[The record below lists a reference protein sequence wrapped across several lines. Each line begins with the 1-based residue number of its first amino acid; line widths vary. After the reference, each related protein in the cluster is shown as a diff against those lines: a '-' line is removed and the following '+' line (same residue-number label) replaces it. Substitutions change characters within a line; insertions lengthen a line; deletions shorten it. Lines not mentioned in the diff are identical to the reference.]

1 VRLAHDPAC
10 ARQRRMFGPV
20 RVVAA
25 LAFLVGILALVN
37 IVAMFGLGAG
47 LVAVWALPM
56 LVLAVV
62 LGAERLLVHFAK

>member
-1 VRLAHDPAC
+1 
-10 ARQRRMFGPV
+10 MFGPV
-20 RVVAA
+20 RIVAA
-25 LAFLVGILALVN
+25 LAFLVGIAAFVN
-37 IVAMFGLGAG
+37 IVTVFGLGAA